1 MSRRIYRSQY
11 LEDYDD
17 DEYEIVY
24 KSKPKPKYVYAT
36 NTADQYY
43 VINGKY
49 YKKVNSERPN
59 LTYLD
64 DEDELAEEKIIYK
77 SRRKSPEIMYLV
89 ENDRDYYTEE
99 EEEEEQ
105 QYITPRVY
113 APPKTKAIPKTK
125 SLDYIPSSESIFTA
139 KAKNSFP
146 TNKKG
151 LHFKKPNHRKEIEEP
166 KIRDKPT
173 FNKPVIFGGAIIH
186 K

>member
-1 MSRRIYRSQY
+1 MSRKIYRPQY

-49 YKKVNSERPN
+49 YKKVNSERPKFN
-59 LTYLD
+59 YLD

-77 SRRKSPEIMYLV
+77 TRRKSPEIMYLL
-89 ENDRDYYTEE
+89 ENGKDDYTEE
-99 EEEEEQ
+99 EDEQ

-113 APPKTKAIPKTK
+113 APPKTKTIPKTN
-125 SLDYIPSSESIFTA
+125 SLNYIPTKESIFTA
-139 KAKNSFP
+139 KATNSYP
-146 TNKKG
+146 SKQKG
-151 LHFKKPNHRKEIEEP
+151 LHFKKPNHRKEIEELT
-166 KIRDKPT
+166 IRDKPT
-173 FNKPVIFGGAIIH
+173 YNRPVIFGGAIVH